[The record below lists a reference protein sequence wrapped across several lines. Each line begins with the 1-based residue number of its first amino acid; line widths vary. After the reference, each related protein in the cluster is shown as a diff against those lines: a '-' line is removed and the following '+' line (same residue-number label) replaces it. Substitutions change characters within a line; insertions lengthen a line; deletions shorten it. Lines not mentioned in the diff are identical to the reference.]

1 LHQFIG
7 LARKAL
13 RTLAALAALAYC
25 EMSLGNL
32 SASLTTNSGLCGFS
46 MFSSCGAQATLDQS
60 WISFMMFLWLDK

>member
-1 LHQFIG
+1 
-7 LARKAL
+7 
-13 RTLAALAALAYC
+13 
-25 EMSLGNL
+25 MSLGNL